1 MLLFEIDKKEIR
13 FLLQK
18 FAKLFNLTEDQLK
31 SLNVCIRLIIKGRVL
46 IGDAKEI
53 ALNILDIS
61 MVITYTQEKIRK
73 IVFFYF

>member
-31 SLNVCIRLIIKGRVL
+31 SLNVCIRLIIKGREL

-53 ALNILDIS
+53 ALNIIDIS
-61 MVITYTQEKIRK
+61 FVITYTQEKIRK